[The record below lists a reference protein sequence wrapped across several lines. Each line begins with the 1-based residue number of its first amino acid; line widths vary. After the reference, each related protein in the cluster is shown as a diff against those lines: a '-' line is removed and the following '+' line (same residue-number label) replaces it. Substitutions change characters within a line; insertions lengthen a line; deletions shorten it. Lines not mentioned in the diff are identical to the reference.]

1 MHPPERIPP
10 RHGRPGAVVVHIGDC
25 PETPAGGG
33 ELDVFEALEVLR
45 STAGAV
51 ACKECGAVVARGPL
65 MDPT

>member
-1 MHPPERIPP
+1 MEGAADSP
-10 RHGRPGAVVVHIGDC
+10 RHGHPGAVVVHVWDC
-25 PETPAGGG
+25 SETPAGGG

-51 ACKECGAVVARGPL
+51 ACKECGASLALGPL